1 MQLILVALGAWFIAQ
16 IIKFS
21 LRAFNGEPNF
31 RIFYQSGGMPSAHS
45 ATVVALA
52 TAALTTQGY
61 QSPIFGLS
69 VVIAAIVIYDSL
81 GVRRSSGEQS
91 VMINVLLKAVGN
103 KKLVR
108 EILGHTPAEVA
119 AGSALGVMA
128 GLLFTYTSWASYVS
142 WLADSPTETERYIY
156 LGVFIGF
163 VVAGIILRI
172 FLTRLRSV
180 DVVHSFSS
188 VAWNAFILPG
198 FFGLIMSLLQFQT
211 SRAGTWRLWAVVVI
225 LIFVAT
231 QTLLVWKF
239 YRSFRRRYEE
249 QSSRLKHFRKQQR
262 RAKKKSKQSSRK
274 KRK

>member
-21 LRAFNGEPNF
+21 LRAFDGDPNF
-31 RIFYQSGGMPSAHS
+31 RLFYQSGGMPSAHS

-91 VMINVLLKAVGN
+91 VMINMLLKATGN

-108 EILGHTPAEVA
+108 EILGHTPTEVA
-119 AGSALGVMA
+119 AGSALGVVT
-128 GLLFTYTSWASYVS
+128 GLLFTYTSWASYAS
-142 WLADSPTETERYIY
+142 WLVESPTELERYIY
-156 LGVFIGF
+156 LGVFLGF
-163 VVAGIILRI
+163 ILAGVVLRI

-198 FFGLIMSLLQFQT
+198 FLGLIASLLQFQT
-211 SRAGTWRLWAVVVI
+211 SRAGTWRLWAAIVI
-225 LIFVAT
+225 LVFVVT
-231 QTLLVWKF
+231 QVLLIWKF
-239 YRSFRRRYEE
+239 YRSFRARYAE
-249 QSSRLKHFRKQQR
+249 QSSKLKHFRKQQR
-262 RAKKKSKQSSRK
+262 QAEKKSKKSKRK
-274 KRK
+274 KRR

>member
-21 LRAFNGEPNF
+21 LRAFNGDPNF
-31 RIFYQSGGMPSAHS
+31 RLFYQSGGMPSAHS

-52 TAALTTQGY
+52 TAALTTQGF
-61 QSPIFGLS
+61 QSPVFGLS

-91 VMINVLLKAVGN
+91 VMINALLKATGN

-108 EILGHTPAEVA
+108 EILGHTPSEVA
-119 AGSALGVMA
+119 AGSALGVIA
-128 GLLFTYTSWASYVS
+128 GLLFTYTSWVSHVS
-142 WLADSPTETERYIY
+142 WLADSPTELERYIY
-156 LGVFIGF
+156 LGIFISF
-163 VVAGIILRI
+163 VVAGIVLRI
-172 FLTRLRSV
+172 YLTRLRSV

-198 FFGLIMSLLQFQT
+198 FFGLIMSLMQFQT
-211 SRAGTWRLWAVVVI
+211 SRAGTWRLWAIIVIIVFVV
-225 LIFVAT
+225 T
-231 QTLLVWKF
+231 QALLTWKF
-239 YRSFRRRYEE
+239 YRSFKEKYAE
-249 QSSRLKHFRKQQR
+249 QSTRLKLFRKQQR
-262 RAKKKSKQSSRK
+262 RAEKNSKHSKRK